1 LVSLIFIDKQPKGR
15 NMATIACITTRRIQK
30 DLIGP
35 LSFEE
40 VAEKYNLDHPALTDI
55 LVALF
60 VKLDAQGKL
69 LQVSYDSNYSDYNWE
84 E

>member
-1 LVSLIFIDKQPKGR
+1 
-15 NMATIACITTRRIQK
+15 M
-30 DLIGP
+30 GP

-40 VAEKYNLDHPALTDI
+40 VAVKYHLTNDALMDI

-60 VKLDAQGKL
+60 VRLGEQGKL
-69 LQVSYDSNYSDYNWE
+69 VDVSYDSDLSDYNWE

>member
-1 LVSLIFIDKQPKGR
+1 
-15 NMATIACITTRRIQK
+15 M
-30 DLIGP
+30 GP

-40 VAEKYNLDHPALTDI
+40 VAVKYNLTNDALMDI

-60 VKLDAQGKL
+60 VRLGEQGKL
-69 LQVSYDSNYSDYNWE
+69 LDSLYDDDLSDYNWE

>member
-1 LVSLIFIDKQPKGR
+1 
-15 NMATIACITTRRIQK
+15 MATIACITTHRIQK
-30 DLIGP
+30 DLMGP

-40 VAEKYNLDHPALTDI
+40 VAVKYNLTNDALMDI

-60 VKLDAQGKL
+60 VRLGEQGKL
-69 LQVSYDSNYSDYNWE
+69 VDVSYDSDLSDYDWE

>member
-1 LVSLIFIDKQPKGR
+1 
-15 NMATIACITTRRIQK
+15 MATIACITTHRIQK

-40 VAEKYNLDHPALTDI
+40 VAEKYNLDHDALMNI
-55 LVALF
+55 LAALF
-60 VKLDAQGKL
+60 VRLGEQGKL
-69 LQVSYDSNYSDYNWE
+69 LDSSYDDDLSDYNWE

>member
-1 LVSLIFIDKQPKGR
+1 
-15 NMATIACITTRRIQK
+15 MATIACITTHRIQK
-30 DLIGP
+30 DLMGP

-40 VAEKYNLDHPALTDI
+40 VAVKYNLTNDALMDI

-60 VKLDAQGKL
+60 VRLGEQGKL
-69 LQVSYDSNYSDYNWE
+69 VDVSYDSDLSDYNWE

>member
-1 LVSLIFIDKQPKGR
+1 
-15 NMATIACITTRRIQK
+15 MATIACITTHRIQK
-30 DLIGP
+30 DLMGS

-40 VAEKYNLDHPALTDI
+40 VAVKYHLTNDALMDI

-60 VKLDAQGKL
+60 VRLGEQGKL
-69 LQVSYDSNYSDYNWE
+69 LQVSYDSNFSDYNWE

>member
-1 LVSLIFIDKQPKGR
+1 
-15 NMATIACITTRRIQK
+15 MATIACITTHRIQK
-30 DLIGP
+30 DLMGP

-40 VAEKYNLDHPALTDI
+40 VAVKYNLTNDALMDI

-60 VKLDAQGKL
+60 VRLGEQGKL
-69 LQVSYDSNYSDYNWE
+69 LDSLYDDDLSDYNWE

>member
-1 LVSLIFIDKQPKGR
+1 LIIIDKQPKGK
-15 NMATIACITTRRIQK
+15 NMANVACITTHRIQK
-30 DLIGP
+30 DLMGP

-40 VAEKYNLDHPALTDI
+40 VAVKYHLTNDALMDI

-60 VKLDAQGKL
+60 VRLGEQGKL
-69 LQVSYDSNYSDYNWE
+69 LPVSYDSELSNYDWE

>member
-1 LVSLIFIDKQPKGR
+1 
-15 NMATIACITTRRIQK
+15 MANVACITTHRIQK
-30 DLIGP
+30 DLMGP

-40 VAEKYNLDHPALTDI
+40 VAVKYNLTNDALMDI

-60 VKLDAQGKL
+60 VRLGEQGKL
-69 LQVSYDSNYSDYNWE
+69 VDVSYDSDLSDYDWE